1 MNACCVVGGGGGYLL
16 LPHCRATAWQWSQ
29 MLQRPP
35 KCWTPPRRW
44 HPVHKRDQYGLYTPR
59 TGCTGKSSRPMPTS
73 CLWVQSGHHELGLLS
88 EAGRLP
94 SHPEP
99 PRRWCDCRN
108 LLRQDASLELWH
120 YHRYIEAEHYCLV
133 ATTATKIMIYYYFV
147 IIGNKIYP
155 YSDSIPHT
163 NLINSGSR
171 KPMRAFLSEA
181 MKCSFSIT
189 SSPSSP
195 QSGLGIHLT
204 TFTLPVCPFS
214 NVKTRF
220 SWNRTHLFGTLV
232 FSNAGEPGVQ
242 RTLQSQQRNSTTSG
256 S

>member
-1 MNACCVVGGGGGYLL
+1 MHAVLLGGGGVTFFCLTAEPQPDSGVRCCRGHQNVGLLHVDGIQCTNGTSMAFTLHGLGVLEKAADRCPHHVCESSQDTMSWGFYLKQEGYLL
-16 LPHCRATAWQWSQ
+16 ILSPPDDDATVGTSWDKMPLWS
-29 MLQRPP
+29 
-35 KCWTPPRRW
+35 
-44 HPVHKRDQYGLYTPR
+44 YG
-59 TGCTGKSSRPMPTS
+59 S
-73 CLWVQSGHHELGLLS
+73 
-88 EAGRLP
+88 
-94 SHPEP
+94 
-99 PRRWCDCRN
+99 N
-108 LLRQDASLELWH
+108 
-120 YHRYIEAEHYCLV
+120 HRYIEAEHYCLV

-147 IIGNKIYP
+147 IIGNKTYP

-163 NLINSGSR
+163 NLINSGSS